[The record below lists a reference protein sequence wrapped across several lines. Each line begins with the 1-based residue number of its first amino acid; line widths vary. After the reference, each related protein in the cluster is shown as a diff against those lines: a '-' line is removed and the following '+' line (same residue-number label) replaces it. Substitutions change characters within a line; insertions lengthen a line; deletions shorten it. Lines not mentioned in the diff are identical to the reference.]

1 MHSSKTTTAVYH
13 KAKRIIKQDK
23 AYGIGGYKA
32 ALASFRFRGVFDTDS
47 ASLSIVER
55 ISKVLPAT
63 TSGQVVQKRKN
74 DGEPVTPSCHKTVLI
89 I

>member
-1 MHSSKTTTAVYH
+1 MHSSKTTIAVYH

-47 ASLSIVER
+47 ASLSIVES
-55 ISKVLPAT
+55 ISKVLP
-63 TSGQVVQKRKN
+63 
-74 DGEPVTPSCHKTVLI
+74 VTPVGKLFKKKKMMANP
-89 I
+89 

>member
-55 ISKVLPAT
+55 IFKVLPVTA
-63 TSGQVVQKRKN
+63 SWQVVQKKKMMAN
-74 DGEPVTPSCHKTVLI
+74 S
-89 I
+89 